1 MDYTFIFQESNEN
14 SAQQLVGD
22 VKGNI
27 LKINKMVNGD
37 DQIKSDDKIDSIE
50 IGGHGVSFF
59 L

>member
-1 MDYTFIFQESNEN
+1 MDHTFIFQESNEN
-14 SAQQLVGD
+14 SAQQIVD

-27 LKINKMVNGD
+27 LEINKMVNGD

-50 IGGHGVSFF
+50 IGAHGVSLF